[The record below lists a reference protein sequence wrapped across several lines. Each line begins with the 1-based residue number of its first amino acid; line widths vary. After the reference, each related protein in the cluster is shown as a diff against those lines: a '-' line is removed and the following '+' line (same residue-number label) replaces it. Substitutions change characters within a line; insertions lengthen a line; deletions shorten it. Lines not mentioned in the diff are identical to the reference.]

1 MGGLKEVNGVAGRR
15 LKSSASLRTVLAF
28 SCRLPILDSSDL
40 SADIAREDTL
50 PGNGAADAA
59 AMPTGGIRRLA
70 APVEEETLCELLP
83 DLGSADI
90 PLVSAPGPEPRPG
103 PESRGGTRPAAGLNP
118 TTANRADLAG
128 ARFSQKLG

>member
-1 MGGLKEVNGVAGRR
+1 MGGVAGRR

-90 PLVSAPGPEPRPG
+90 PLVSAPGPEPRPESGLG
-103 PESRGGTRPAAGLNP
+103 PKTPGGSRPAAGLNA